1 VLLVVSV
8 AATAA
13 GADARLHPGAPF
25 DGRYAYELTK
35 LQLSYGPR
43 PAGSAAQQAAA
54 AKLVRLLP
62 GGHFEPVPGGL
73 RNIVG
78 QLPGRLPAILV
89 VAHYDTTDVP
99 GYLGANNSA
108 AGVGAVIALAKALR
122 SDPTRLGQ
130 SAVRFLLTDGEEAPS
145 GFKDFYAE
153 GLRGSKA
160 YAAAHAKE
168 FREVIV
174 LDFIALHKLR
184 LTRDVTSDVPLWAR
198 LRAAASRAGTGALFP
213 PASQGA
219 VMDDHT
225 PFLRAGIPAVDLI
238 DFSYACW
245 QKLCDDLGQVSQTN
259 LQRVGTTVL
268 ELIRTDRSPGYRRTA
283 SAHVAVG
290 ITQSS
295 IAGIHLG
302 ASRAQA
308 RTSMTKPVRLDRLE
322 DGYVRLVS
330 PRQKLES
337 YFRTGTKGAAVV
349 TTWNRRLATGL
360 GIGPCSTVAALKR
373 AYGSR
378 LAPFRQGAKIV
389 AYRLGNLVFTV
400 EGGKRVG
407 VVALGRGPQAVY
419 VALNATECS

>member
-1 VLLVVSV
+1 MLLVGLL

-13 GADARLHPGAPF
+13 GAGARLHPGAPF

-43 PAGSAAQQAAA
+43 PAGSAPQRAAA

-89 VAHYDTTDVP
+89 IAHYDTTDVP

-122 SDPTRLGQ
+122 SDPPRPGQ
-130 SAVRFLLTDGEEAPS
+130 AAVRFLLTDGEEAPT

-168 FREVIV
+168 LREVIV
-174 LDFIALHKLR
+174 LDFIALHHLR

-198 LRAAASRAGTGALFP
+198 LRAAASRAGTGVLFP

-219 VMDDHT
+219 VIDDHT
-225 PFLRAGIPAVDLI
+225 PFLHAGVPSVDLI
-238 DFSYACW
+238 DFTYACW
-245 QKLCDDLGQVSQTN
+245 QKICDDLSQVSLTK
-259 LQRVGTTVL
+259 LSRVGTTVL
-268 ELIRTDRSPGYRRTA
+268 ELLRSERP
-283 SAHVAVG
+283 
-290 ITQSS
+290 
-295 IAGIHLG
+295 
-302 ASRAQA
+302 SRP
-308 RTSMTKPVRLDRLE
+308 T
-322 DGYVRLVS
+322 
-330 PRQKLES
+330 
-337 YFRTGTKGAAVV
+337 
-349 TTWNRRLATGL
+349 
-360 GIGPCSTVAALKR
+360 
-373 AYGSR
+373 
-378 LAPFRQGAKIV
+378 
-389 AYRLGNLVFTV
+389 
-400 EGGKRVG
+400 
-407 VVALGRGPQAVY
+407 
-419 VALNATECS
+419 